1 MERCKACG
9 DPIDPDATREKLKK
23 KGIQVRNNELLYC
36 RECADELFRGK
47 ISIRPANL
55 RTGGRA
61 IHDSWEEN
69 ASPWQEIAIRD
80 MEEHDDAEPMQ

>member
-23 KGIQVRNNELLYC
+23 KGIQ
-36 RECADELFRGK
+36 
-47 ISIRPANL
+47 
-55 RTGGRA
+55 
-61 IHDSWEEN
+61 DSWEEN
-69 ASPWQEIAIRD
+69 ASPWQEMAIRD